1 MARSSKYQEIG
12 AYMYYSLNTRMNVQ
26 RNGTMRTLTL
36 EIEPFETVK
45 EDFAK
50 TFAQVRSY
58 SILETL
64 KMDYQEGICIE
75 ILELTLKE
83 GASIHDIRTLGNMEI
98 LSVLKSIDNKHTC
111 LIRYKETE
119 ESMGQFQES
128 DLGLIHT
135 IPTIISPEKFTI
147 SMMGEQKNLSDFV
160 EMIRNAG
167 TIVKMSF
174 RRAAYQKAD
183 ILDVLTDKQRE
194 VMVAAFQNGYYD
206 FPKKIKSKQLCRK
219 VGISKPTLLQ
229 HMRKAEGRILKEIMT
244 GYSNA

>member
-1 MARSSKYQEIG
+1 
-12 AYMYYSLNTRMNVQ
+12 
-26 RNGTMRTLTL
+26 MRTLTL
-36 EIEPFETVK
+36 ELEPFETVK
-45 EDFAK
+45 EEMAE

-75 ILELTLKE
+75 IIELTLKE
-83 GASIHDIRTLGNMEI
+83 GASIHDIRTVGNMEI
-98 LSVLKSIDNKHTC
+98 LSVLKSIDSKHTC
-111 LIRYKETE
+111 LIRYTEPE
-119 ESMGQFQES
+119 ESKGQFQES

-135 IPTIISPEKFTI
+135 IPTIVSPEKFII

-167 TIVKMSF
+167 TILKMSF

-183 ILDVLTDKQRE
+183 ILAVLTDKQRE

-206 FPKKIKSKQLCRK
+206 FPKRISSKELCRK
-219 VGISKPTLLQ
+219 VSISKPTLLQ

-244 GYSNA
+244 GYSDA

>member
-1 MARSSKYQEIG
+1 
-12 AYMYYSLNTRMNVQ
+12 
-26 RNGTMRTLTL
+26 MRTLTV

-45 EDFAK
+45 EEMAE
-50 TFAQVRSY
+50 TFAQIRSF

-75 ILELTLKE
+75 IIELTLKE
-83 GASIHDIRTLGNMEI
+83 GASIHDIRSIDNMEI
-98 LSVLKSIDNKHTC
+98 LSVLKSIDSKHTC
-111 LIRYKETE
+111 LIRYKESD
-119 ESMGQFQES
+119 ESMGQFQDS

-135 IPTIISPEKFTI
+135 IPTIISPERFTI

-167 TIVKMSF
+167 TILKMSF

-183 ILDVLTDKQRE
+183 ILAVLTDKQRE

-206 FPKKIKSKQLCRK
+206 FPKKISSKQLCRK
-219 VGISKPTLLQ
+219 VSISKPTLIQ
-229 HMRKAEGRILKEIMT
+229 HMRKAEGRMLKEIMT